1 MQWAADKEDE
11 MSDAATVDAGGARAG
26 GFSGSVGRA
35 IRVLFAP
42 AQVFTELE
50 RKPEW
55 LVPIIICVLVAILSS
70 IILIPSVILPH
81 QRELLEERGLTEEQ
95 MEAAR
100 PWLEGGRTMIIA
112 VVTSVVGTPIVLL
125 IVAGV
130 FHLVCGLL
138 LGGQANFVRT
148 FSVASF
154 AWMVSLPESIVK
166 VPLALASKSAEVQTS
181 LGLLMA
187 RDPAAGFGYRFVQ
200 SFLAHIDIFSVWKV
214 LLLAIGVSVMFRF
227 TRQKSYYVAGGI
239 WVVYILLAS
248 ALGSVMPGS
257 MMMR

>member
-1 MQWAADKEDE
+1 
-11 MSDAATVDAGGARAG
+11 MSDVVTVGAGGG
-26 GFSGSVGRA
+26 GTDGFTASVGRA

-42 AQVFTELE
+42 AQVFTELD
-50 RKPEW
+50 RKPGW
-55 LVPIIICVLVAILSS
+55 LVPVVICVLVTILSS

-95 MEAAR
+95 LEAAQ

-112 VVTSVVGTPIVLL
+112 VVTAVVGTPVVLL

-130 FHLVCGLL
+130 FHLVCGLI
-138 LGGQANFVRT
+138 LGGQANFLRT
-148 FSVASF
+148 FCVASF
-154 AWMVSLPESIVK
+154 AWMVSVPESIVK
-166 VPLALASKSAEVQTS
+166 VPLALASKSPEVQTS

-187 RDPAAGFGYRFVQ
+187 RDPSAGFGYRFVQ
-200 SFLAHIDIFSVWKV
+200 SFLAHIDVFSLWKV
-214 LLLAIGVSVMFRF
+214 ILLALGVSVMFRF
-227 TRQKSYYVAGGI
+227 TRKKAYYAAGGI

-248 ALGSVMPGS
+248 ALASVMPGS

>member
-1 MQWAADKEDE
+1 
-11 MSDAATVDAGGARAG
+11 MSDVTTLDAGGAG
-26 GFSGSVGRA
+26 GFTGSLGRA

-42 AQVFTELE
+42 TRVFSELE
-50 RKPEW
+50 RRPQW
-55 LVPIIICVLVAILSS
+55 LVPVIICVLVAILSS

-81 QRELLEERGLTEEQ
+81 QRELLEERGLTEQQ

-112 VVTSVVGTPIVLL
+112 VITSVVGTPIVLL

-130 FHLVCGLL
+130 LHLVCSLL
-138 LGGQANFVRT
+138 LGGQSNFLRT

-187 RDPAAGFGYRFVQ
+187 RDQSAGFGYRFVQ
-200 SFLAHIDIFSVWKV
+200 SFLSHIDVFSLWKV
-214 LLLAIGVSVMFRF
+214 LLLALGISVMFKF
-227 TRQKSYYVAGGI
+227 TRQKSYYVAGGV
-239 WVVYILLAS
+239 WVVFILLAS
-248 ALGSVMPGS
+248 VLGSIMPAS
-257 MMMR
+257 MGMR